1 MKLEAIPAIDLME
14 GRCVRLVG
22 GDFTRVT
29 VYDDDP
35 PRRAAAWAAEG
46 ARRIHVVDLDSARGT
61 GSNRPTVERI
71 VREAGVEVQ
80 VAGGV
85 RDGAA
90 VAAWLDAG
98 AAAVVM
104 GTTAIREPA
113 KLRAAA
119 GASPGRVQAA
129 LDVRGGAP
137 AVEGWAVSVPARVA
151 DVIADWNGIPL
162 GGVIFTSIERDGGMT
177 GVDVAG
183 LRAVVAASVHPVT
196 YSGGIATLDDV
207 DAAARAGAAAVILG
221 RALYS
226 GAITLAGAIAAARRG
241 VA

>member
-1 MKLEAIPAIDLME
+1 MKLEAIPAIDLMG

-22 GDFTRVT
+22 GDFARVT

-35 PRRAAAWAAEG
+35 PRRAAAWAEAG
-46 ARRIHVVDLDSARGT
+46 ARRIHVVDLDSARGA
-61 GSNRPTVERI
+61 GSNRATVERI
-71 VREAGVEVQ
+71 VREARVEVQ

-90 VAAWLDAG
+90 VAAWLGAG

-104 GTTAIREPA
+104 GTTAI
-113 KLRAAA
+113 KDLDTLRAAA
-119 GASPGRVQAA
+119 GAAPGRVHAA

-137 AVEGWAVSVPARVA
+137 AVEGWSVTVPARVTDLVA
-151 DVIADWNGIPL
+151 EWNGIPL
-162 GGVIFTSIERDGGMT
+162 GGVIFTSIERDGSMS

-183 LRAVVAASVHPVT
+183 LRAVVEASVHPVT
-196 YSGGIATLDDV
+196 YSGGIAGLDDIT
-207 DAAARAGAAAVILG
+207 AAARAGAAAVILG

-226 GAITLAGAIAAARRG
+226 GAITLAGAIAAAG
-241 VA
+241 HGAA